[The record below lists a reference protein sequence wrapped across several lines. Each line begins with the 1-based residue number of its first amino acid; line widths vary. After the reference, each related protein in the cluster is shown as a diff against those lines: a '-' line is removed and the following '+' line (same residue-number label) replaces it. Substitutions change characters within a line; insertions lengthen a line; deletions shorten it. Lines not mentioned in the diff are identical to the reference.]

1 MISKKSSQ
9 KRIKTTKE
17 LKRTY
22 RALCNDIS
30 TVAVVC
36 FVVANRQ
43 ATGDTFDCT
52 KNQRRRN
59 TKKNGSRAY
68 STRREEKNNKHAD
81 RRLWAYERVQKKSW
95 SFARRPILYS
105 ETNEN
110 DEKKKQENKIIDGF
124 QAITNEKTLV
134 LLYTNNLNSFN
145 ISFYFIRFVCALA
158 ALCTWTHRHF
168 TCLACAR
175 DMWQMVIMQC
185 DAFMQRDTPSFLPRR
200 GELWTDRKLLSCISL
215 HWMVYLLF
223 FITFYF
229 VRRNAMRWNERWN
242 DGLEGN

>member
-1 MISKKSSQ
+1 MVV
-9 KRIKTTKE
+9 E
-17 LKRTY
+17 P
-22 RALCNDIS
+22 
-30 TVAVVC
+30 TV
-36 FVVANRQ
+36 
-43 ATGDTFDCT
+43 
-52 KNQRRRN
+52 
-59 TKKNGSRAY
+59 
-68 STRREEKNNKHAD
+68 REEK
-81 RRLWAYERVQKKSW
+81 RRTINTPIVVYE
-95 SFARRPILYS
+95 PMS
-105 ETNEN
+105 EYKRNLDHLHVDQFYTPKRTKTI
-110 DEKKKQENKIIDGF
+110 KKKQENKIIDGF

-229 VRRNAMRWNERWN
+229 VRRNAMRWNEWWN